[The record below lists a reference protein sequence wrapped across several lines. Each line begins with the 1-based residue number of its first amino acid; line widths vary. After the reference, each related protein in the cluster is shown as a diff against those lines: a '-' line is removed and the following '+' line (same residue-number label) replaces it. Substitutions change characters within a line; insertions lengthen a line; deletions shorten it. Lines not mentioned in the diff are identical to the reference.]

1 MTEAI
6 EFLTAN
12 GIIFCLKK
20 IAVLSEDGFWL
31 DLKKSR
37 VALNN
42 HILMSLKFE

>member
-12 GIIFCLKK
+12 GMFFLSEK
-20 IAVLSEDGFWL
+20 IAVLSEDSVWL